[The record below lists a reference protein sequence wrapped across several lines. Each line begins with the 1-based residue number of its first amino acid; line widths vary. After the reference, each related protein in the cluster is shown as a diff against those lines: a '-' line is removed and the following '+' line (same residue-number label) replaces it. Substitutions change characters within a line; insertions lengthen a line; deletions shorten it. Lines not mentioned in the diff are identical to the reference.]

1 MNRIFIFTGFDG
13 ILPLDNERHLQH
25 CHPTFRIRTIHGFY
39 VDLSTSPKHLA
50 TIALLQHL
58 FHQGHL
64 HFYASHI
71 NQYAFLMFL
80 IVACPSHTHNR
91 ELQYVDKGRG
101 VHMPHGYRHTSTA
114 VGHRYQVLKK
124 HRITYHAVSC
134 SMGYCYPTFY
144 VREITLST

>member
-1 MNRIFIFTGFDG
+1 MMKGTCNIATPQFEFGQFMDIMW
-13 ILPLDNERHLQH
+13 
-25 CHPTFRIRTIHGFY
+25 
-39 VDLSTSPKHLA
+39 DLSTSPKHLA

-71 NQYAFLMFL
+71 NQYAFRMFL
-80 IVACPSHTHNR
+80 IVACPSHTHNK

-101 VHMPHGYRHTSTA
+101 VHMPHGCRHASTA
-114 VGHRYQVLKK
+114 VGHRCQVLKK

-134 SMGYCYPTFY
+134 SMGYCHPTFY
-144 VREITLST
+144 VRDITLST